1 MNYNQTKP
9 SGQVLAN
16 KPSSSF
22 STFSSA
28 ASATSAA
35 TSRSGGSRLLFGEID
50 TSSDRSSE
58 LYASVCSFVLCESS
72 TFLKFWLEDKCR
84 ETFLSCVPKRDLASL
99 RLACH
104 DFSVR
109 AAPALFNDLSITF
122 HSSTFTRPA
131 RLAALDRLG
140 FYVKTLR
147 FNFPHSAEM
156 FLPPLVDPE
165 SGAEL
170 SFTYTPQIEAPTPR
184 RPKYGDIGTTEILTR
199 QWPTLFHAATNVP
212 AFIRALS
219 AFVNLSHLK
228 ISCPG
233 YDCTQGYRRNTVD
246 FALISLRIAV
256 ERNSLNALD
265 SLTLSPI
272 HPSGLLYLSPLL
284 GHGATPR
291 SASRWSRIQ
300 HLTIHAN
307 TIPSA
312 AAVEGDPDYYKLLQT
327 YVRNFQNNLTTFKFR
342 WVGEKGPIPTQ
353 RVLMSANLPGEH
365 SATEA
370 APNRSTPRRR
380 RRELPALHFPRLQH
394 VDLENMKATAADI
407 STFVEAHKRTIE
419 ELNLE
424 SIELTDGDWDDAL
437 APLTKR
443 ARARPS
449 MDIADFPIMLSP
461 TTLPAPM
468 ERIEVAPREANCRKS
483 LRTSKW
489 LSTKK
494 KGRPPSAAQKVREGL
509 LGCET
514 QLRKVLRGS
523 VFPWRSAQS

>member
-1 MNYNQTKP
+1 MNCNHNKP
-9 SGQVLAN
+9 SGHVLAN

-122 HSSTFTRPA
+122 RSSTFTRPA

-147 FNFPHSAEM
+147 FNFPHSAET

-165 SGAEL
+165 TGAEM

-219 AFVNLSHLK
+219 AFVNLSRLR

-233 YDCTQGYRRNTVD
+233 HDYTQRYRRNTVD
-246 FALISLRIAV
+246 YALISLRIAV
-256 ERNSLNALD
+256 ERNSLNALE

-312 AAVEGDPDYYKLLQT
+312 AVEGDPDYYKLLQT
-327 YVRNFQNNLTTFKFR
+327 YIRNFQNNLTTFKFR
-342 WVGEKGPIPTQ
+342 WVGEKGQIPTQ
-353 RVLMSANLPGEH
+353 RVLISANMPDGPPV
-365 SATEA
+365 TGA
-370 APNRSTPRRR
+370 AHDRPAPLQR
-380 RRELPALHFPRLQH
+380 RRETPALHFPRLQH
-394 VDLENMKATAADI
+394 VDLENMKTTAADI

-424 SIELTDGDWDDAL
+424 SIELSEGDWDTAL

-449 MDIADFPIMLSP
+449 IDIADFPIMLSP

-468 ERIEVAPREANCRKS
+468 ERIEVAHREVNGRKT
-483 LRTSKW
+483 LRMSSW
-489 LSTKK
+489 LSTKN
-494 KGRPPSAAQKVREGL
+494 KGRPPSAARKVREGL
-509 LGCET
+509 LGCES

-523 VFPWRSAQS
+523 VFPWRSPQS